1 MTVNMKLSMY
11 DDVIQSIDDYSGKIV
26 LSLSRFE
33 NEDEWFNE
41 IMHVIKALIYND
53 EVLVVRLEEKGIV
66 IIEHEHDEDCGD
78 HWGCSTPRWLTPD
91 EVDTLEFNRENI
103 MREQL
108 HKVVETFKKE
118 EEYDCD

>member
-1 MTVNMKLSMY
+1 MTVDMKLSMY

-78 HWGCSTPRWLTPD
+78 YWGCSTPRWLTPD